1 MKKVPLIQWDDVER
15 ETVDRLPVGIDGTKV
30 YVIDGFTTKKR
41 NALKLLNDGRRWKKN
56 CPTNWQGHKRVRYA
70 DCKGSSICENEN
82 CPFKLQYGIINRTQ
96 FEKRSRD
103 EKRIPRL
110 SAKDAEVFQNLFAA
124 LLVGISAMERNL

>member
-1 MKKVPLIQWDDVER
+1 MGERSIQWDDVER

-30 YVIDGFTTKKR
+30 YVIDGFTTKNR

-82 CPFKLQYGIINRTQ
+82 CPFKLQYGIIEPSLKKGAET
-96 FEKRSRD
+96 
-103 EKRIPRL
+103 IPRL